1 MKKQK
6 QKQHVSKFEVS
17 WYQFIPG
24 ASQSVSNRKE
34 FPSINSAKK
43 YYNIIKRCGHVSYL
57 SIDELGVV

>member
-6 QKQHVSKFEVS
+6 QQVPKFEVS

-24 ASQSVSNRKE
+24 VSQFVPNRKE
-34 FPSINSAKK
+34 FPSITSAKK
-43 YYNIIKRCGHVSYL
+43 YYNIIKRCDYVGYL